1 MLTSIL
7 SLLRNYNIVL
17 VSQYHQYCG
26 FIFVVCMC
34 VCVKQS
40 SYYTLQDAKKAVH
53 VMCVHIMWLNESE
66 ERIYLSF
73 TFQYS
78 VLFKFNYNKQLQRNL
93 KELRFMLHTAVFT
106 ASLSTDWDGAH
117 IGSVVI

>member
-1 MLTSIL
+1 MVSY
-7 SLLRNYNIVL
+7 LL
-17 VSQYHQYCG
+17 
-26 FIFVVCMC
+26 C
-34 VCVKQS
+34 VCVRVKQS

-106 ASLSTDWDGAH
+106 SSL
-117 IGSVVI
+117 